1 MIAQSLEE
9 NLKSQISNLKSQISN
24 LKVNPI
30 SHTYLPDFYYLCR
43 QKPKL

>member
-9 NLKSQISNLKSQISN
+9 NLKSQISN